1 MKAQMKF
8 QKALSLI
15 TLIVAAICFVFAI
28 CFFSGNLSD
37 LLMYKNENLQS
48 TRVSSYDGADDFLY
62 FAQDFVTIFVVLA
75 IVFIV
80 CVAILYITDT
90 NKRRNYYVTNYVAIG
105 IIIAISAAVAF
116 AGIIS
121 LSIALAEFYAIDWE
135 ELVQIRERA
144 NVTAAILPEVSQD
157 TTAFIFG
164 YIVSALS
171 LATGVVW
178 VLNLVWKIKLMKGEK
193 ALLEGG
199 LVKEVA

>member
-8 QKALSLI
+8 QKALSHI